1 VLMCQVSVESKGKSR
16 HLRVEQAGK
25 Q

>member
-16 HLRVEQAGK
+16 YLRVEQAGK